1 MVTEIPTNEEL
12 LGWID
17 ENFESDTADVD
28 EEMTSDEQL
37 MYIALYVIL
46 TQLYTDFEH
55 KSVDYVLEKFPSAVT
70 KAGEKLLHNSRTEL
84 TRIIETH
91 RVTVLKEFNIHE
103 RVIPQ
108 VKLDY
113 NMKGTF
119 NTLQSSVKATI
130 NQLKDDIQT
139 KALAVKEKMAEAK
152 NFNLKSNFKRAIRRT
167 KNFVKFN
174 VQFAKQ
180 KVTRAAQ
187 KMRYGKNMLYY
198 WVVSGRRTCQQCY
211 ALARLPPRL
220 IGDWPYDH
228 PNGAC
233 VLVPEKDNATREYV
247 DYLKESEKYVD
258 ITII

>member
-17 ENFESDTADVD
+17 ENFESDTVDVD
-28 EEMTSDEQL
+28 EEMTSDEQS

-55 KSVDYVLEKFPSAVT
+55 KGVDYVLEKFPSAVT
-70 KAGEKLLHNSRTEL
+70 KAGEKLARNSRTEL
-84 TRIIETH
+84 TRIIEEH

-103 RVIPQ
+103 RVIPT

-113 NMKGTF
+113 DLKGTF

-130 NQLKDDIQT
+130 NQLKDDVKT

-180 KVTRAAQ
+180 KITRAAQ

-220 IGDWPYDH
+220 IEDWPYDH
-228 PNGAC
+228 PNGRC
-233 VLVPEKDNATREYV
+233 MLVPEKDNATGEYLE
-247 DYLKESEKYVD
+247 YLKESEKYVD